1 MSWCDGKN
9 IWFLLRWFSWHNA
22 YTEDTSI
29 HASKG
34 AHTVYAS
41 ITIVILQFLHSSLFI
56 SFVSFCQLKVSLTAP
71 FGVSHWQPM
80 EHSFLVHFH
89 RLCVS
94 CENQN
99 LNRRTNTLSAPDLRG
114 ALHVKDQHEE
124 CPICLGATRVLTD
137 PKSCASCCQ
146 LWSSTL
152 ERHVTFVLKVLEK
165 TTVTWLVSLLS
176 EVGDPALSEADG
188 RELLVEVLA
197 GNWADQMLRG

>member
-99 LNRRTNTLSAPDLRG
+99 LNRRTNTLSAPDLRD

-146 LWSSTL
+146 LWSST
-152 ERHVTFVLKVLEK
+152 RHICVESAGKNYCYMTGFPPLWGRRPSFV
-165 TTVTWLVSLLS
+165 WGWWQGAFGWS
-176 EVGDPALSEADG
+176 P
-188 RELLVEVLA
+188 R
-197 GNWADQMLRG
+197 W